1 MLLGLS
7 EDWGV
12 LENDLSKKI
21 SQISQLF
28 RSFVDNLYLDC
39 LIGNWIEDVDQEED
53 SVFEKLELLFL
64 ELIGVENSD
73 DRSMYVLDHSNE

>member
-53 SVFEKLELLFL
+53 SVFEKLELLSL

>member
-73 DRSMYVLDHSNE
+73 YRSMYVLDHSNE

>member
-1 MLLGLS
+1 VLLGLS

-73 DRSMYVLDHSNE
+73 YRSMYVLDHSNE